1 VSGYSP
7 QDQLSLALDGY
18 RLSYLRAGDGGDD
31 VLVFIHGWA
40 TSKDAWADV
49 IADLSR
55 DYTCVALDLPGMGDS
70 APRSDGDYAVTAMA
84 DSVEGF
90 LDTLDCGPVTLL
102 GHSTGGLIS
111 LMIAHRRPEL
121 VSRLVLVSAVIDGT
135 LGPPFAP
142 GIWVPRFGRLA
153 MRFVRSLQ
161 VRSLRLFL
169 LSMVP
174 FLYDPAR
181 RWAIPYFE
189 RLYPYYLHYDIRG
202 MNTLLL
208 SLTKQDMTPH
218 LWGITVP
225 TLITSGEA
233 DRAVPHKQALEAA
246 RQMPNARLEFIP
258 RAGHVAHLENL
269 PGVLALFRSFLDE
282 TRERVD
288 GHG

>member
-1 VSGYSP
+1 MSAYSP
-7 QDQLSLALDGY
+7 QHHLSLALDGY
-18 RLSYLRAGDGGDD
+18 RLGYMRAGDGGDD
-31 VLVFIHGWA
+31 TLVFIHGWA
-40 TSKDAWADV
+40 TSRGAWADV

-70 APRSDGDYAVTAMA
+70 EPRSDGDYTVTAMA
-84 DSVEGF
+84 DSVEDF
-90 LDTLDCGPVTLL
+90 LDALDCGPVTLF

-111 LMIAHRRPEL
+111 LMIAHRRPDL
-121 VSRLVLVSAVIDGT
+121 VSRLVLVGAVIDGT

-142 GIWVPRFGRLA
+142 GVWVPRLGRLM
-153 MRFVRSLQ
+153 MRFVRCLQ

-189 RLYPYYLHYDIRG
+189 RLYPYYLHYDVRG

-208 SLTKQDMTPH
+208 SLTRQNITPH
-218 LWGITVP
+218 LPDIGVP
-225 TLITSGEA
+225 TLITGGEA
-233 DRAVPHKQALEAA
+233 DRAVPIKQAEEAA
-246 RQMPNARLEFIP
+246 RQMPDVRLEFIP

-269 PGVLALFRSFLDE
+269 PGALALFRTFLDE
-282 TRERVD
+282 TRERAD
-288 GHG
+288 GRD